1 MSVRRR
7 AGREVGTLPR
17 GWMYNRGR
25 QEAKTEILAKN
36 KRERQTIPDAAGFA
50 VRHTE
55 LHKLAACR
63 KGRRDQMNRILLVV
77 TDVVLAVLVSGVLL
91 AQSTPFVGTWKQN
104 IAKSKYSPGPVPQ
117 S

>member
-1 MSVRRR
+1 
-7 AGREVGTLPR
+7 
-17 GWMYNRGR
+17 
-25 QEAKTEILAKN
+25 
-36 KRERQTIPDAAGFA
+36 
-50 VRHTE
+50 
-55 LHKLAACR
+55 
-63 KGRRDQMNRILLVV
+63 MNRILVVV